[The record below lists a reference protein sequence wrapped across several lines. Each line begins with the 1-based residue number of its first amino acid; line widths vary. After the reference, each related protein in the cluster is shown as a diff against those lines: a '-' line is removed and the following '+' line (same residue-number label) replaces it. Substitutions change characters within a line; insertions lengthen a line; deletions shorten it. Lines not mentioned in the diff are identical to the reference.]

1 MENHLSILRTSVRQL
16 PIQVLQTALTSVPM
30 NGVFQ
35 GGSCGGYS
43 QLLPKYD
50 FFQNETLFEPIKL
63 SNSSEGDLNDFE
75 KGFQASQV
83 TQRSNSKV
91 TASGSSSISS

>member
-1 MENHLSILRTSVRQL
+1 MGSSKG
-16 PIQVLQTALTSVPM
+16 ALEVVTHSY
-30 NGVFQ
+30 
-35 GGSCGGYS
+35 C
-43 QLLPKYD
+43 
-50 FFQNETLFEPIKL
+50 QNMISFKIETLFEPINV